1 MTNQPH
7 SIMERYLLYAAFLQS
22 KQHFRVKNL
31 ASFFFILLFYLV
43 LGKDMAWGQT
53 LGVYPSS
60 AGSMSQNTGITPS
73 TAPGNAT
80 KIVANCTQVRVG
92 GSIDVLAGTQ
102 SSAVAIGDFN
112 GDGNQDLGVP
122 IPEQLWNGFLFIL
135 FIIALQYILQENK
148 VKSGRNRKTL

>member
-1 MTNQPH
+1 MTNQPR
-7 SIMERYLLYAAFLQS
+7 SIVERYLLYAAFLQS

-43 LGKDMAWGQT
+43 LGKDMAWGQA

-60 AGSMSQNTGITPS
+60 AVGMSQNTGITPS

-92 GSIDVLAGTQ
+92 GSIDVLAGIQ

-112 GDGNQDLGVP
+112 GDGNHDLGVP
-122 IPEQLWNGFLFIL
+122 IPERLWNGFLFIL

-148 VKSGRNRKTL
+148 VKSSRHS